1 MNESQVSPKGEE
13 FDLKMTMTEPGV
25 LKEKSDKNL
34 TQNSSQKREAHPK
47 LVKEQNSLTNQ

>member
-13 FDLKMTMTEPGV
+13 LDLKMTMTEPGV
-25 LKEKSDKNL
+25 LKEKSDQNL
-34 TQNSSQKREAHPK
+34 TQNSSQKREVHPK